1 MCVELRVSDV
11 LLCSDTLFVSDD
23 LRYLGPNV
31 HVSIPLGPRDSRG
44 GEVVIPCV
52 PVGMPPGGSYRAK
65 WSFSTDR
72 DNVRNR
78 GVGIGSGPHPADGA
92 ASVGL
97 EPVEGNNGSIADGVL
112 RISNL
117 YPTVAGYYH
126 CDVVMV
132 GGDVVV
138 GEETEPVA
146 SNTALLYC
154 E

>member
-1 MCVELRVSDV
+1 M
-11 LLCSDTLFVSDD
+11 
-23 LRYLGPNV
+23 
-31 HVSIPLGPRDSRG
+31 
-44 GEVVIPCV
+44 VIPCV
-52 PVGMPPGGSYRAK
+52 PVGMPPGGSYRAE

-72 DNVRNR
+72 DNVLR

-126 CDVVMV
+126 CNVVMV
-132 GGDVVV
+132 G
-138 GEETEPVA
+138 ENSQA
-146 SNTALLYC
+146 MANNTALLYC